1 MPRRPRLELPGCP
14 LHVTQRGVNHCAI
27 FVDDV
32 DRRHFYDLLCDA
44 TAEHGIA
51 VHAYVFMGNHIHLLL
66 TPPAHEALS
75 RAMRN
80 FGQCYVQAFNKRH
93 RRSGTLWQGRFKSCL
108 VDTERYLLTVYR
120 YIELNPVR
128 ASMVSLPEHYR
139 WSSVHANLGMIEDP
153 LVTPHSAF
161 LAQDIDPEI
170 RTHAYRTWLR
180 EGVGDDELESIRA
193 HLQQE
198 RAFGDIK
205 FQAMVEKTL
214 GRPVQLRNRGRPRSR
229 DSQPNRA

>member
-1 MPRRPRLELPGCP
+1 
-14 LHVTQRGVNHCAI
+14 VNRCAI

-93 RRSGTLWQGRFKSCL
+93 RRSGTLWQGRIQVMPGRHRTL
-108 VDTERYLLTVYR
+108 PVDRLPLHR
-120 YIELNPVR
+120 AQSR
-128 ASMVSLPEHYR
+128 ASFDGEPPRALSMVK
-139 WSSVHANLGMIEDP
+139 
-153 LVTPHSAF
+153 
-161 LAQDIDPEI
+161 
-170 RTHAYRTWLR
+170 
-180 EGVGDDELESIRA
+180 RA
-193 HLQQE
+193 CE
-198 RAFGDIK
+198 PGND
-205 FQAMVEKTL
+205 
-214 GRPVQLRNRGRPRSR
+214 
-229 DSQPNRA
+229 